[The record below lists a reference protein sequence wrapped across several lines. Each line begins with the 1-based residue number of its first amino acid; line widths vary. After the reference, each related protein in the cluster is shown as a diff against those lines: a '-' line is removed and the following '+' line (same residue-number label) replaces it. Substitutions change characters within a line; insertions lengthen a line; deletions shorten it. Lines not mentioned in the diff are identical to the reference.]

1 MKPLKTLEAWSL
13 HRPPLVAAST
23 AEALRLWSLIGVV
36 RPTNQHVTIASQR
49 LVTTALVKLD
59 PGTEVAETRMAV
71 YLLGTPDQAWLKE
84 QQSRASCL
92 VVAASAAAQNKEWGL

>member
-36 RPTNQHVTIASQR
+36 RPTNKHVTI
-49 LVTTALVKLD
+49 VTTALVKLD
-59 PGTEVAETRMAV
+59 PGNEVAETRTTV

-84 QQSRASCL
+84 QQSRANCL
-92 VVAASAAAQNKEWGL
+92 VIAASAAAQNKEWGL